1 MFHLM
6 EPHRIFSKF
15 MPTTSGL
22 NYSLGHLY
30 TRHCWLLASCCYF
43 PYRMLTRTSGMVSG
57 MTEPSLYP
65 EYVLAFHSSKRLL
78 IEQLNSSH
86 HLLADAIINLTLAK
100 GEEVH
105 SPIGDRS
112 YKQILEIST
121 SNLSCRPQKIPYN
134 NQSVCICNELN
145 GNNKWRNLTRL
156 PTAVS
161 FLYLPLCLSLV

>member
-1 MFHLM
+1 
-6 EPHRIFSKF
+6 
-15 MPTTSGL
+15 
-22 NYSLGHLY
+22 
-30 TRHCWLLASCCYF
+30 
-43 PYRMLTRTSGMVSG
+43 MVSG

-145 GNNKWRNLTRL
+145 GNHK
-156 PTAVS
+156 
-161 FLYLPLCLSLV
+161 